1 MSIDG
6 SSLRQREGLFG
17 VSGNQGVSG
26 IVSALRRVFCQGVDG
41 YHPEIVGTL
50 LT

>member
-1 MSIDG
+1 MDG
-6 SSLRQREGLFG
+6 SNLGQREGLFG

-26 IVSALRRVFCQGVDG
+26 IVSALMWVFCQGVDG
-41 YHPEIVGTL
+41 YHPETVGTL